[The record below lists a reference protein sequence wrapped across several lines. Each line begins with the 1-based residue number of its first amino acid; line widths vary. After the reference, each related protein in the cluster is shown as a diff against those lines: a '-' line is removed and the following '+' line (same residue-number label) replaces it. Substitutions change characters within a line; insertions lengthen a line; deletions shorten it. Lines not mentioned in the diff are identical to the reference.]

1 MEMIDDFEVD
11 HLFEGQVHERP
22 QFSLNV
28 EGHEF
33 KGMVHDGEIRWY
45 HPHPQQKLEDEH
57 LDAIESKVH
66 DLMSDHLE
74 S

>member
-1 MEMIDDFEVD
+1 MIEDFEVN

-22 QFSLNV
+22 HFSV
-28 EGHEF
+28 SIEGHEY
-33 KGMVHDGEIRWY
+33 KGMIHDEKIHWY
-45 HPHPQQKLEDEH
+45 HPHPQQKLEEEH
-57 LDAIESKVH
+57 LETIESRVH